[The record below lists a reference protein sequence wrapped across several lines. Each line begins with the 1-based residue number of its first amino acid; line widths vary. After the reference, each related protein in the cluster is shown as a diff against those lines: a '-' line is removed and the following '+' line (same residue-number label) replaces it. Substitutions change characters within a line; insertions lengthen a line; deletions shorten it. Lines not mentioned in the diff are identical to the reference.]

1 MILSALR
8 RRSRPARNTP
18 TPPRPPQM
26 RSTPT
31 PGWRALRPTRPPTR
45 PPTPCTWLRSSWPR
59 SCFPSVPSAWRSSP
73 TPARPGWP
81 RSVGCWPWWVGC
93 RSRPW
98 PPWMTSP
105 APCAAARQRFLRRS
119 VGPVQHRCGG
129 EHLPHRLHRRPS
141 GRLRA
146 ARDRAAQRPGH
157 PPVGGLVH
165 DRQQPPDDRRVRP
178 ARSPSRHRWRCP
190 DLLVLGSLPAA
201 RQALGREASGG

>member
-18 TPPRPPQM
+18 APAPSSPDEEHPDTGLA
-26 RSTPT
+26 SIAANAAANPT
-31 PGWRALRPTRPPTR
+31 ANAVHLAAFV
-45 PPTPCTWLRSSWPR
+45 LAS
-59 SCFPSVPSAWRSSP
+59 FLLPSVPSAWRSSP